1 MQLSAQQTYQLVW
14 SDEFDSTAIDTTKWS
29 FQIGDGTSY
38 ELPPGWGN
46 GELEWYLVENAT
58 VANGFLS
65 ITAKEEQIM
74 EYDYTSA
81 RLRTKNKGD
90 WTYGRFEMSA
100 KLPLGKGL
108 WPAFWMFPT
117 EEFYGGWA
125 ASGELDIMELI
136 GSVPD
141 SVFGTIHYGGSF
153 PANIFTSEHFV
164 LPTGQTFADTFH
176 VFAVEWEYG
185 EIRWFVDDSLY
196 ATQTDWYS
204 TAAPFPAPFDRDFHI
219 LLNVA
224 VGGTLPGPPD
234 STTIFPQTMMVDY
247 VRVYQAV
254 NNTAPDITIITP
266 PNGASFPSG
275 SDIHITVDA
284 NDTTGNIQK
293 VLFFQGDA
301 QLGEN
306 TQSPYEYTVSNVS
319 AGCYTIIAKA
329 IDDYGAAAFDSV
341 SIIVDSCIQA
351 PYLMVPAK
359 LPGVIEAENYDI
371 GGQGVAYN
379 DIDPGINNGNA
390 FGNEY
395 RVDEGVDILYN
406 MDNRFGYHIDWI
418 ENGEWLEYQVNV
430 QSSDAYTVDLRIASE
445 SNGGSLY
452 IEFDGV
458 DKTGLITFAPTGGWQ
473 DWVTVRTENISLDSG
488 VQTMRIVMTDS
499 AFILNHIEFQTDTS
513 IVVDSLVIFD
523 DFEDGDISDW
533 SFFPGNNASG
543 SGTVISDQPAE
554 GTYYLSTDWSGT
566 GSNSFFYGG
575 FFKNLDNSAQ
585 IVLPESPW
593 INIYLY
599 NESIT
604 SVDEYAFEITIR
616 EDTDGNGWTNGQE
629 DSKRLDTYFSTSDFN
644 DRWIL
649 VSAPVDSF
657 LDIGTGGNGFF
668 DGKLDELVIVV
679 SQVMGDNP
687 SDVNVDMDFIA
698 FSQGGP
704 LETIIFE
711 DFEDGDISDWSF
723 FPGNT
728 ASGSGTVLDDRPAEG
743 TYYLSTDW
751 SGSGSNSFFY
761 GGFFKNLDNS
771 AQIDLPDNPW
781 INIYLYNESTTSVN
795 EYAFEITIRE
805 DTDGNGWTNGQEDS
819 KRLDTYFSTS
829 DFNDRWIWVSAPI
842 DSFMDIGTGGNGFF
856 DGKLDE
862 LVIVVSQVVGDN
874 PSDVNVDMDFITF
887 SRGPS
892 IPLVTGLNVINDQ
905 IKQPDK
911 YELYFAYPNPFNP
924 STTITYYLPKQSQ
937 VNIDVFNTIG
947 EKVKT
952 LVNDM
957 QSAGKYK
964 VIFDARDLASGV
976 YFYQLRAG
984 SFVETKKMMMMK

>member
-1 MQLSAQQTYQLVW
+1 MQLSAQQTLQLVW
-14 SDEFDSTAIDTTKWS
+14 SDEFEGSEVDTTKWS
-29 FQIGDGTSY
+29 FQIGDGTSDS
-38 ELPPGWGN
+38 LPAGWGN
-46 GELEWYLVENAT
+46 GELEWYRAENAT

-65 ITAKEEQIM
+65 ITAKEEQVM
-74 EYDYTSA
+74 EYDFTSA

-125 ASGELDIMELI
+125 ASGEIDIIELI

-153 PANIFTSEHFV
+153 PANIFTSNHFV
-164 LPTGQTFADTFH
+164 LPAGQTFADTFH

-204 TAAPFPAPFDRDFHI
+204 TAAPFPAPFDRDFHM

-247 VRVYQAV
+247 VRVYQAAT
-254 NNTAPDITIITP
+254 NTAPNITILTP
-266 PNGASFPSG
+266 SDGSTFPSG
-275 SDIHITVDA
+275 SDINITVDA

-301 QLGEN
+301 QLGED
-306 TQSPYEYTVSNVS
+306 TQIPYEYTVSNVS

-329 IDDYGAAAFDSV
+329 IDDYGAAAFDTV
-341 SIIVDSCIQA
+341 GIIVDSCVQA
-351 PYLMVPAK
+351 PYLMVSTEI
-359 LPGVIEAENYDI
+359 PGIIEAENYDI
-371 GGQGVAYN
+371 GGQGMAYN
-379 DIDPGINNGNA
+379 DSDPDINNGND

-395 RVDEGVDILYN
+395 RVDEGVDILFN
-406 MDNRFGYHIDWI
+406 TDNRFGYHIDWI

-430 QSSDAYTVDLRIASE
+430 QRSDAYTLDLRIASE

-458 DKTGLITFAPTGGWQ
+458 DKTGPITFAATGGWQ
-473 DWVTVRTENISLDSG
+473 DWQTVRTENISLDFG

-499 AFILNHIEFQTDTS
+499 AFILNHIEFQVDTS
-513 IVVDSLVIFD
+513 IVADSLVIFD

-533 SFFPGNNASG
+533 SFFPGSNASG
-543 SGTVISDQPAE
+543 SGTVLDDRPAE
-554 GTYYLSTDWSGT
+554 GTYYLSTDWSGA

-575 FFKNLDNSAQ
+575 FFKNLEDSAQ
-585 IVLPESPW
+585 IVLPENPW

-599 NESIT
+599 NEGIT

-629 DSKRLDTYFSTSDFN
+629 DSKRLDTYFSNTDFN

-657 LDIGTGGNGFF
+657 IDIGTGGNGFF
-668 DGKLDELVIVV
+668 DGKLDELVIVI
-679 SQVMGDNP
+679 SQVVGDNP

-698 FSQGGP
+698 FSKGGP
-704 LETIIFE
+704 LETVIFD

-723 FPGNT
+723 FPGSN
-728 ASGSGTVLDDRPAEG
+728 ASGTGTVLDDRPAEG

-751 SGSGSNSFFY
+751 SGAGSNSFFY
-761 GGFFKNLDNS
+761 GGFFKNLANN

-819 KRLDTYFSTS
+819 KRLDTYFTTA
-829 DFNDRWIWVSAPI
+829 DFKDHWIWVSAPI
-842 DSFMDIGTGGNGFF
+842 DSFIDIGTGGNGFF

-862 LVIVVSQVVGDN
+862 LVIVISQVVGDN

-892 IPLVTGLNVINDQ
+892 IPLVTGLNFINDGV
-905 IKQPDK
+905 KQPDK

-924 STTITYYLPKQSQ
+924 STTITYYLPNESQ
-937 VNIDVFNTIG
+937 VRMEVFNTLG
-947 EKVKT
+947 QKVKT
-952 LVNDM
+952 LVNEV
-957 QSAGKYK
+957 QWAGKHS
-964 VIFDARDLASGV
+964 VIFDAGSLASGV
-976 YFYQLRAG
+976 YFYQLKAG
-984 SFVETKKMMMMK
+984 DFVKVRKFVLMK